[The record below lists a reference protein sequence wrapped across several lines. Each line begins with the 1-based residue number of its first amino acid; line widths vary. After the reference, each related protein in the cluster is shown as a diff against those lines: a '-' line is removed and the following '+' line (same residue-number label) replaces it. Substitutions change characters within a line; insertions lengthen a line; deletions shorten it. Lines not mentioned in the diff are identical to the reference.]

1 MTTTHVTLMEC
12 IEATHRTLEDRLAT
26 ASAMT
31 RTPGE
36 PRKGYEHID
45 TLLNAAARHLNAID
59 QVLLSQVRRSVPDGR
74 RIIRSYLQVA
84 RGLEIALAQTKAREY
99 RAAYAV
105 HRSWNDLWS
114 DVRSQLTA
122 QHAAERALVEAL
134 SEHVDGDELDRI
146 AEDLK
151 RAEVTATTRAHPF
164 APHAGIAGGVARR
177 VLHAVDSFWDVA
189 EGRMA
194 PAPHRPAKPAPG
206 LIGQYFMADPRFDEE
221 EPERR

>member
-1 MTTTHVTLMEC
+1 MTTSHMSLMDC
-12 IEATHRTLEDRLAT
+12 IEETHHLLEDRLAT

-45 TLLNAAARHLNAID
+45 TLLNAAAKHLNAVD
-59 QVLLSQVRRSVPDGR
+59 QVLLYHVRRRVPDGR
-74 RIIRSYLQVA
+74 QVIRNYLHIA

-99 RAAYAV
+99 RAAYAA
-105 HRSWNDLWS
+105 HRSWSDLWS
-114 DVRSQLTA
+114 DVRTQLAA
-122 QHAAERALVEAL
+122 QHAAERALVDTL

-146 AEDLK
+146 TDELK

-164 APHAGIAGGVARR
+164 VPHAGMVGGVARR
-177 VLHAVDSFWDVA
+177 VLHAVDSFWDFA

-194 PAPHRPAKPAPG
+194 PAPHRPSKPAPG
-206 LIGQYFMADPRFDEE
+206 LVGQYFMADPRFDEE
-221 EPERR
+221 QPGSR